1 MRQYIAV
8 FLLMLLVAGCRKPTV
23 ELVAYKADSH
33 TTLNLHDVF
42 FVNDSVGFICGGDKW
57 TKGIFLRTTDGGFSW
72 SLPDS
77 IFNAACYTMHFFDG
91 AKGIVAGH
99 NSLFATTLDSGKTFT
114 VSTSDYRPINSI
126 SFISPQQGVKAGGE
140 IDAYLGGYVAYT
152 TNGGQSFT
160 RDSLDGN
167 MTAIQYADAQT
178 VYASGFGAIYKSTD
192 GGQSFLPLDA
202 RGDFFLSLSA
212 PTATTAYFA
221 GYQRLILK
229 TTDGGQSFQKM
240 MNGNAPFSP
249 REHFRCIRF
258 ADEYNGVVAGDE
270 GVMYI
275 THNGGED
282 WSKVKK
288 FTTQNIRSIH
298 LFSKTSGIA
307 VTDGGGVWLFR
318 E

>member
-1 MRQYIAV
+1 MRNGIV
-8 FLLMLLVAGCRKPTV
+8 VLFLMLLIAGCRKPTV
-23 ELVAYKADSH
+23 ELIAYQADAH
-33 TTLNLHDVF
+33 TNLNLHDVF

-57 TKGIFLRTTDGGFSW
+57 TKGIFLRTTNGGFTW

-91 AKGIVAGH
+91 ANGIVAGH
-99 NSLFATTLDSGKTFT
+99 NSLFATTTDSGKTFT
-114 VSTSDYRPINSI
+114 VSTSDYRPINDI
-126 SFISPQQGVKAGGE
+126 SFISPQYGVKAGGE
-140 IDAYLGGYVAYT
+140 IDAYLGGYVAHT
-152 TNGGQSFT
+152 TNGGQTFV

-192 GGQSFLPLDA
+192 GGQSFNPLDA

-229 TTDGGQSFQKM
+229 TTDGGKTFEKVM
-240 MNGNAPFSP
+240 KGNAPFSP
-249 REHFRCIRF
+249 REHFRCIQF
-258 ADEYNGVVAGDE
+258 IDEYNGIVAGDE
-270 GVMYI
+270 GVMYV
-275 THNGGED
+275 THNGGD
-282 WSKVKK
+282 TWNKAKK
-288 FTTQNIRSIH
+288 ITTQNIRAIH